1 MLGGVGGG
9 TGEQVDMEQVRH
21 VVPDQDIS
29 DEVLNLTRLRNYF
42 RIGSSG
48 DRRSGA
54 GSQELYCFLLSG
66 DEGLEVEEKGVL
78 PLFSHFLQR
87 SE

>member
-9 TGEQVDMEQVRH
+9 TEQVDMEQVRH

-54 GSQELYCFLLSG
+54 GSKELYCFLLSG
-66 DEGLEVEEKGVL
+66 DEGLEVEEEGVL
-78 PLFSHFLQR
+78 PLSSHFLQR